1 MEKYINILKN
11 TPLFQGI
18 SEAEILPMLKCLSVS
33 IKKLFKRRI
42 SVKKWR

>member
-18 SEAEILPMLKCLSVS
+18 SEAEILPMLNKLSA
-33 IKKLFKRRI
+33 
-42 SVKKWR
+42 